1 MPPNKHMTP
10 AAAVVAPGK
19 GTEEHED
26 EERRR
31 EERGDVS
38 IRGMEAGR
46 EKGVIG
52 NGDDMV
58 FNPEVGRARACVR
71 ASVTPDL

>member
-1 MPPNKHMTP
+1 MPPNKHMRP
-10 AAAVVAPGK
+10 AAAAVVAPGK

-26 EERRR
+26 EERRV

-46 EKGVIG
+46 E
-52 NGDDMV
+52 
-58 FNPEVGRARACVR
+58 GRMGSLGMATTWSLTRR
-71 ASVTPDL
+71 

>member
-1 MPPNKHMTP
+1 MTP
-10 AAAVVAPGK
+10 AIAAAAVVAPGK
-19 GTEEHED
+19 GTEQED